1 MQSWKLKKKADKYA
15 PKAKKGRGMLLAFL
29 LLLTLVSSVYDFP
42 YLWNKSAEAVK
53 NVTKWQP
60 PVLNESPYRLGL
72 DLQGGT
78 HLVYE
83 ADMSSIPAGDQ
94 ADALEGVRDVIE
106 RRVNAFGVSEPI
118 VQTINS
124 GGAQRVIVEL
134 AGVLDVN
141 QAINEI
147 GETPVLEF
155 KEPGVDLGR
164 DLTEEE
170 KATLV
175 QLNKDELATA
185 NAMLARAKKDEDFAK
200 LMEEA
205 NPSTSPEVDITT
217 DVGSEAIV
225 NATPATI
232 KNVTA
237 DSPRY
242 GVIGKAIET
251 SRVRAGGIVPTVL
264 DTPEGYAVVKYI
276 GVSDGQ
282 EMLLSHILTCF
293 EGKTGCSNTLSALD
307 ASLRMEE
314 IKKEATPENFAELAK
329 ARSDDP
335 SAAQNSGD
343 LDWVKPGATVPAE
356 AAKLAKG
363 AISNVVE
370 TDFGYHLIYKRDE
383 RTIKTYE
390 IQRILLKKSGISD
403 VVPDA
408 SPWKSTGLSG
418 KHLARASAQ
427 FDPQTNIPYVNLEFN
442 AEGGELFAQITA
454 AHIGDPIAIFL
465 DGQPISTPTV
475 QQAIYG
481 GQAVINGSFTVD
493 EAKLLAQRLN
503 AGALP
508 VPVKL
513 LSQETVGPTLGIA
526 SLHKSVIAG
535 LVGFL
540 LVALF
545 MIVVY
550 RLPGLLAVAALVLYT
565 VLNLAA
571 YRLFGVTISLSGIA
585 GLVLSLGIAVDANVL
600 IFERMKDEYRSGR
613 DFSLAIEE
621 GFRRAW
627 APIRDGHMT
636 TFISA
641 AVLYAFSSSFVRGFA
656 LTLGV
661 GVVLSLFTAI
671 TVTRTYVRVAASF
684 ETLRKPGLFA
694 FKRKV

>member
-15 PKAKKGRGMLLAFL
+15 AKPTRRKGLLMAVL
-29 LLLTLVSSVYDFP
+29 LLLTLVSGTYDFP
-42 YLWNKSAEAVK
+42 YLWNKGAEAVK
-53 NVTKWQP
+53 NVTAWQP
-60 PVLNESPYRLGL
+60 PVLDESPYRLGL

-83 ADMSSIPAGDQ
+83 ADMSGIQVGDQ

-106 RRVNAFGVSEPI
+106 RRVNAFGVSEPV

-170 KATLV
+170 KAALA
-175 QLNKDELATA
+175 QLNRDELAAA
-185 NAMLARAKKDEDFAK
+185 NVILARAKKGEDFTK
-200 LMEEA
+200 LMQEA
-205 NPSTSPEVDITT
+205 DPSSAPEVTADG
-217 DVGSEAIV
+217 VVVV
-225 NATPATI
+225 NETPATI

-237 DSPRY
+237 DNPRY

-264 DTPEGYAVVKYI
+264 DTPEGYAVVKYV

-293 EGKTGCSNTLSALD
+293 EGKKGCANALSALD

-343 LDWVKPGATVPAE
+343 LDWVKPGATVPTFEIE
-356 AAKLAKG
+356 AAKTAKG
-363 AISNVVE
+363 TVSNVVE
-370 TDFGYHLIYKRDE
+370 TEFGYHLIYKRDE

-390 IQRILLKKSGISD
+390 IQRILLKKSGVTD

-454 AHIGDPIAIFL
+454 AHVGDPIAIFL

-481 GQAVINGSFTVD
+481 GQAVINGSFTVE

-526 SLHKSVIAG
+526 SLHKSIVAG

-540 LVALF
+540 LVAVF
-545 MIVVY
+545 MILVY
-550 RLPGLLAVAALVLYT
+550 RLPGALAVLALVLYT
-565 VLNLAA
+565 ALNLAA
-571 YRLFGVTISLSGIA
+571 YRVFGVTISLSGIA
-585 GLVLSLGIAVDANVL
+585 GLILSLGIAVDANVL

-613 DFSLAIEE
+613 DFALAIEE

-671 TVTRTYVRVAASF
+671 TVTRTYVRFATSF
-684 ETLRKPGLFA
+684 PALRRPGLFA
-694 FKRKV
+694 FKRKA